1 MSKQFP
7 LCPKVV
13 VVGECTFDILMK
25 VSAIPSVDEWTL
37 SHSAAIMPGG
47 KGLNQAIALSRLG
60 ASPVL
65 ISRVGNDFMGQSIQ
79 ELCQQEHIG
88 SNYLKTDKL
97 QPTPIV
103 VILVD
108 SNGKNLVV
116 ANPGANMNMSE
127 QDILSAEQEFAGAD
141 ALLMPLT
148 IPVKVA
154 ALALDIANSYGV
166 KSIVSPISVQSI
178 PEDMMRGIGI
188 LVSNKYEA
196 ELVSG
201 VKIRTCSDARI
212 AAGKIIHMGVTAAII
227 TLGDEGALVANVDG
241 ISLVQAFPIQ
251 VVDTTGAGDAFS
263 AALTISIAQG
273 KDVIHAARYGCAAG
287 AVTSTRLGTYIAMP
301 TEEEVLSLLQSF
313 PLSD

>member
-1 MSKQFP
+1 
-7 LCPKVV
+7 
-13 VVGECTFDILMK
+13 
-25 VSAIPSVDEWTL
+25 
-37 SHSAAIMPGG
+37 
-47 KGLNQAIALSRLG
+47 
-60 ASPVL
+60 
-65 ISRVGNDFMGQSIQ
+65 
-79 ELCQQEHIG
+79 
-88 SNYLKTDKL
+88 
-97 QPTPIV
+97 V

-127 QDILSAEQEFAGAD
+127 QDILSAEREFAGAD

-148 IPVKVA
+148 IPMKVA
-154 ALALDIANSYGV
+154 ALVLDIANSYGV

-178 PEDMMRGIGI
+178 PEDMMRRIDI

-201 VKIRTCSDARI
+201 VKIRTRSDARI
-212 AAGKIIHMGVTAAII
+212 AAGKIIHMGVTTAII
-227 TLGDEGALVANVDG
+227 TLGDEGALVASVDG

-273 KDVIHAARYGCAAG
+273 KDVIRAARYGCAAG
-287 AVTSTRLGTYIAMP
+287 AVASTRLGTYIAMP
-301 TEEEVLSLLQSF
+301 TEGEVLSLLQSF